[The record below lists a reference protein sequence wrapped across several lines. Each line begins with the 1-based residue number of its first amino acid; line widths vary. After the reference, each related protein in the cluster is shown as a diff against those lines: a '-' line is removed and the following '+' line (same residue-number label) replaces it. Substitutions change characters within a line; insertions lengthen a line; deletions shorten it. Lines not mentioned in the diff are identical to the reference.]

1 MSHALVFIA
10 DGFEEIEALT
20 SVDLL
25 RRGGVDV
32 KTVSV
37 GGGNLRKGAH
47 GVQILC
53 DTLLSS
59 ADWDQADMLVLPG
72 GWPGAENLG
81 QDTVLTGKL
90 KEFAADP
97 KKWVAAI
104 CAAPYVLGGL
114 GLLRGKR
121 ATCYPG
127 FEKYLEGADVTG
139 AASSV
144 TDISSRAA
152 VQERLLISRLSSLRF
167 LKGRKRRK
175 TSATVSPADLNIEE
189 KSPRKFRFFRFE
201 FRIRVYAT
209 QVSTHDSFL
218 FFSQTEKGPAARCCF
233 RSFSCLPCGSW
244 GIGLCRSC
252 RDRCCKAAGECPLC
266 LPAIV

>member
-104 CAAPYVLGGL
+104 CAAPMCLAVSGCCAESA
-114 GLLRGKR
+114 RPAIR
-121 ATCYPG
+121 AL
-127 FEKYLEGADVTG
+127 KSISKADVTG
-139 AASSV
+139 GRVERDGHIITGRGPGTASDFALELV
-144 TDISSRAA
+144 E
-152 VQERLLISRLSSLRF
+152 VLEG
-167 LKGRKRRK
+167 K
-175 TSATVSPADLNIEE
+175 E
-189 KSPRKFRFFRFE
+189 KAEDVR
-201 FRIRVYAT
+201 
-209 QVSTHDSFL
+209 D
-218 FFSQTEKGPAARCCF
+218 
-233 RSFSCLPCGSW
+233 
-244 GIGLCRSC
+244 GL
-252 RDRCCKAAGECPLC
+252 AG
-266 LPAIV
+266 

>member
-32 KTVSV
+32 KTVSA

-139 AASSV
+139 GRVERDGHIITGRGPGTASDFALELV
-144 TDISSRAA
+144 E
-152 VQERLLISRLSSLRF
+152 VLEG
-167 LKGRKRRK
+167 K
-175 TSATVSPADLNIEE
+175 E
-189 KSPRKFRFFRFE
+189 KAEDVR
-201 FRIRVYAT
+201 
-209 QVSTHDSFL
+209 D
-218 FFSQTEKGPAARCCF
+218 
-233 RSFSCLPCGSW
+233 
-244 GIGLCRSC
+244 GL
-252 RDRCCKAAGECPLC
+252 AG
-266 LPAIV
+266 